1 MHKAILFDLGK
12 VLINFDFGRAYRQL
26 EPLCGYETAEIRR
39 RLAATG
45 LVERLET
52 GLIEPRDFVPPVCEA
67 LGIPADYH
75 QFRRI
80 FNCIFG
86 ETLIPEDLLERL
98 AKRYRMVLLSNT
110 NAMHFEILQEN
121 YSHML
126 RHFHRLIL
134 SHEVRAMKPDPAI
147 YQAAVEAA
155 GCRPEEC
162 FYTDDI
168 AAFIAAARSLGIDA
182 VQFESYEQIEREL
195 RARRMLSD

>member
-12 VLINFDFGRAYRQL
+12 VLINFDFGRAYAQL

-39 RLAATG
+39 RLSATG

-67 LGIPADYH
+67 LGIAPDYDE
-75 QFRRI
+75 FRRI
-80 FNCIFG
+80 FNCIFS
-86 ETLIPEDLLERL
+86 ETLIPEHLLGRL

-121 YSHML
+121 YGHIL

-134 SHEVRAMKPDPAI
+134 SHEVRAMKPNPAI
-147 YQAAVEAA
+147 YHAAVDAA

-168 AAFIAAARSLGIDA
+168 AVFVEAARNLGIDA
-182 VQFESYEQIEREL
+182 VQFRSREQLEKEL
-195 RARRMLSD
+195 SLRGMLTE

>member
-12 VLINFDFGRAYRQL
+12 VLVNFDFRRAYAQL
-26 EPLCGYETAEIRR
+26 EPLCGYEMAEIRR

-67 LGIPADYH
+67 LGIPADYDG
-75 QFRRI
+75 FRRI
-80 FNCIFG
+80 FNCIFD
-86 ETLIPEDLLERL
+86 ETLIPEELLERL
-98 AKRYRMVLLSNT
+98 AKRYRMVLVSNT
-110 NAMHFEILQEN
+110 NAMHFEILRQN
-121 YSHML
+121 YGHML

-134 SHEVRAMKPDPAI
+134 SHEVRAMKPNPAI

-168 AAFIAAARSLGIDA
+168 AVFVEAARNLGIDA
-182 VQFESYEQIEREL
+182 VLFESREQLEREL
-195 RARRMLSD
+195 GLRGMLAE